1 MCAVGLQVVLV
12 LVVLPVV
19 AEVGVSIYVRNEY
32 RDVFKREFAKHVPII
47 AIPLRLEAASS
58 VGGLRASPIIWVW

>member
-1 MCAVGLQVVLV
+1 MSLQVVLV

-19 AEVGVSIYVRNEY
+19 TEVGVGIYVCNEH
-32 RDVFKREFAKHVPII
+32 RDALKREIAKHAPII

-58 VGGLRASPIIWVW
+58 VGGLRASPII